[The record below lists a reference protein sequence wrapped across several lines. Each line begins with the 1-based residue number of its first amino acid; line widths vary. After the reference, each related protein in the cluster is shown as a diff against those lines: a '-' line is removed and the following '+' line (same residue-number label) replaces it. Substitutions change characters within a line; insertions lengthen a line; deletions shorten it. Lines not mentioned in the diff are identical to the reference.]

1 MDDDTEQHL
10 IALRDATSHALSLL
24 TIAVCSQANA
34 AHIHKSL
41 VSLTSHK
48 AKGVERLAFD
58 LLQRSVEA
66 ADYVA
71 KRHAEAD
78 AKKAASS

>member
-1 MDDDTEQHL
+1 MDDDTEEHL

-34 AHIHKSL
+34 AHIHKTL
-41 VSLTSHK
+41 VSLTNHK
-48 AKGVERLAFD
+48 AKGIEKLAFD

-66 ADYVA
+66 ADHVA
-71 KRHAEAD
+71 QRHAEFD
-78 AKKAASS
+78 AKKPSAN